1 MDLYSPYIGVVKACF
16 PNVKIVIDRFH
27 IVQLLNNTINS
38 MRITVMNEIKNSR
51 PTDYRKLKNQWKLI
65 LKNADHLDFSNYYYH
80 RLYHEQT
87 TEQRMVDYLLSLS
100 LKLQQDYQV
109 MNDLKFAI
117 ETRDYSYLLATLQD
131 IKKVRLNKEV
141 KKAINTMERFL
152 PYVENALIYRISNG
166 PTEGL
171 NNKIKLIKRTGY
183 GYASFRN
190 FKARIL
196 LQFKLI
202 FKPSN
207 PLPATFQ
214 PVAV

>member
-1 MDLYSPYIGVVKACF
+1 M
-16 PNVKIVIDRFH
+16 
-27 IVQLLNNTINS
+27 
-38 MRITVMNEIKNSR
+38 
-51 PTDYRKLKNQWKLI
+51 I
-65 LKNADHLDFSNYYYH
+65 LKNADYLDFSNYYYH
-80 RLYHEQT
+80 RLYHEKM

-100 LKLQQDYQV
+100 PKLQQAYQV
-109 MNDLKFAI
+109 MNDLKFAT

-131 IKKVRLNKEV
+131 LKKVRLNKKV
-141 KKAINTMERFL
+141 RKTINTLERFL
-152 PYVENALIYRISNG
+152 PYVENVLIYRVSNG
-166 PTEGL
+166 PTEGM

-190 FKARIL
+190 FRARIL

-214 PVAV
+214 PVAA